1 MLGGHEEAG
10 LGWGG
15 PGALWRHEHVE
26 LDERWGDDAHLSVQR
41 VEAQVDEM
49 QGRHGSQL
57 LHGHVYQGERDRFG
71 DLWAEKKDDGF
82 THCMWAQCL
91 ASPV

>member
-26 LDERWGDDAHLSVQR
+26 LDKWWGDDAHLGIQR
-41 VEAQVDEM
+41 VEAQVDEV
-49 QGRHGSQL
+49 QSRHGSQL
-57 LHGHVYQGERDRFG
+57 LHGHVCQGERDRLG
-71 DLWAEKKDDGF
+71 GWGHAGREEG
-82 THCMWAQCL
+82 
-91 ASPV
+91 

>member
-26 LDERWGDDAHLSVQR
+26 LDERWGDDAHLGVQW

-57 LHGHVYQGERDRFG
+57 LHRHVYQGERDRLG
-71 DLWAEKKDDGF
+71 GWGHMGREEG
-82 THCMWAQCL
+82 
-91 ASPV
+91 